1 MPPKH
6 LDSRREQLKNIQN
19 YTANRFPLTAQ
30 TEPPVEFEQ
39 NRQALAR
46 IVGVTNTD
54 ILTELEALGYSQETA
69 RILHL
74 VPCIQVAWSSGEVTE
89 RERKLVE
96 RWCRRRSV
104 QPGSE
109 AWNQLNRWLDTRPPK
124 QFFMRTLEVLRRI
137 LDSMGVEERDR
148 CCTNLLCLC
157 LRTAQA
163 SGGSPEFGES
173 VSEHEREALN
183 RIANLLIRSDL
194 TQSTAAGGK

>member
-1 MPPKH
+1 MAPKP
-6 LDSRREQLKNIQN
+6 LDSRREQLNNIRN
-19 YTANRFPLTAQ
+19 YTTNRFPLAPPNQ
-30 TEPPVEFEQ
+30 SSVEPER

-46 IVGVTNTD
+46 MVGVTNAE
-54 ILTELEALGYSQETA
+54 ILTELEALGFTHQTA

-74 VPCIQVAWSSGEVTE
+74 VPCVQVAWSSGEVTE

-124 QFFMRTLEVLRRI
+124 QFFMRTLEVLRQI

-173 VSEHEREALN
+173 VTEDEREALN
-183 RIANLLIRSDL
+183 RIANQLIRRDPA
-194 TQSTAAGGK
+194 QSTVAAGK